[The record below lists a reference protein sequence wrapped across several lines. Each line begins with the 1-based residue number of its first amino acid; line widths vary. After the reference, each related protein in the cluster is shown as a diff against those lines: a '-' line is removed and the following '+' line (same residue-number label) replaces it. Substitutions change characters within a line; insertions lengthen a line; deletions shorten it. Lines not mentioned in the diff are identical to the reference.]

1 MIAPLSPEWWEARRG
16 KITSSR
22 VRTAVNGTRDGKNA
36 LLDRLQAELEP
47 GFQWPPEVDV
57 KALRW
62 GKEQEPKCRRLI
74 EFMYDADAY
83 EPGLRFHA
91 DVPILGST
99 PDYAITD
106 KLAECAPHTV
116 GEIKCPLLL
125 KHHTKLSMG
134 LKYHRLYS
142 TQVQCHML
150 VFGAGEAWFT
160 SYHPAAPRGA
170 KLYREIVKPQTGL
183 QSHML
188 TSCDE
193 MARMLQSGSRFGRGV
208 LKSATGVPQLF

>member
-22 VRTAVNGTRDGKNA
+22 IRTAVNGTRDGKNA
-36 LLDRLQAELEP
+36 LLDRLEAELQP
-47 GFQWPPEVDV
+47 GFMWPPEVNV
-57 KALRW
+57 PALRW

-74 EFMYDADAY
+74 DFMYDVDTY
-83 EPGLRFHA
+83 EPGLAFHP
-91 DVPILGST
+91 DVPILGAT
-99 PDYAITD
+99 PDYC
-106 KLAECAPHTV
+106 LAQSVWPPPVV

-150 VFGAGEAWFT
+150 VFDADEAWFT
-160 SYHPAAPRGA
+160 SYHPDAPRGA
-170 KLYREIVKPQTGL
+170 QLYREIVQPQPGL

-193 MARMLQSGSRFGRGV
+193 MARMLKSGSRYGKGV
-208 LKSATGVPQLF
+208 LRSATGVPQLF